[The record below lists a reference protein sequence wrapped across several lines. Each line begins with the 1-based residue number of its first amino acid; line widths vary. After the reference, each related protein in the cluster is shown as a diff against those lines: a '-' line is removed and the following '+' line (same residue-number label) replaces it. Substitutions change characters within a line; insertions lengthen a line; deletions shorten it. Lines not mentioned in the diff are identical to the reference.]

1 MSKSYAQYCPV
12 AHALELVGERWA
24 LLVVRELLNG
34 PKRYTDLAGALPGI
48 GTNILAS
55 RLRDLEQA
63 GVVQKRRLP
72 PPAAAKV
79 YELTPYGEE
88 LREPL
93 YALGRW
99 GARSLGPP
107 RPDDSLAPGWL
118 VNAVL
123 ATCTSGCLPDKV
135 FELRVEDDAVTARFE
150 GDKLVV
156 EAGSSPDADTI
167 IETDPATLFSIAA
180 GQLSTNEAVKT
191 KVLTVTGDRK
201 DAERFLSFFSF
212 DEPHSRPSGPA
223 QSVSRTGKAGTAS
236 LVGAAESAH

>member
-55 RLRDLEQA
+55 RLRDLEDA
-63 GVVQKRRLP
+63 GVIHKRRLP

-118 VNAVL
+118 LNAVQ
-123 ATCTSGCLPDKV
+123 ATCTAGCLPDKV

-150 GDKLVV
+150 SDELVV
-156 EAGSSPDADTI
+156 ESGSSADPDTV
-167 IETDPATLFSIAA
+167 IETDPVTLFSIAA
-180 GQLSTNEAVKT
+180 GQLSTNEAIRTKALKVK
-191 KVLTVTGDRK
+191 GDRR

-212 DEPHSRPSGPA
+212 DEPRSRPSR
-223 QSVSRTGKAGTAS
+223 QLEHV
-236 LVGAAESAH
+236 